1 MGVWEDFFVK
11 AKVAVD
17 TLGEKAGQF
26 VDVSKLNI
34 KMAELKN
41 DMKNEYETLG
51 KAVYRAK
58 KEQIEDD
65 VTINY
70 EIAQIDNLSLQIEE
84 LKKQIAA
91 MKNKVLCQSCGQPN
105 EIGSCYCAKC
115 GEELS
120 CKKLREPKPKMILK
134 ILVNN
139 NYKNNKSGMLI
150 VFPELFL

>member
-1 MGVWEDFFVK
+1 MDIINEKLLFKFYWEMIYMGVWEDFFVK

-70 EIAQIDNLSLQIEE
+70 EIAQIDNLGLQIEE

-120 CKKLREPKPKMILK
+120 CKKA
-134 ILVNN
+134 
-139 NYKNNKSGMLI
+139 SGTETKDD
-150 VFPELFL
+150 FEDFGE